1 MSGGQDVG
9 TDVRLSVLRP
19 PDLPT
24 FRHSPARLMAAP
36 VVTPER
42 IGDLL
47 VREGLITKEQ
57 LEKALAEQKQNGTR
71 VGYNLVK
78 LGFIPETELTKMLA
92 RQFRMPAVD
101 LSRFEVDP
109 RIAKLIPADLAI
121 KHLVL
126 PLKRDGRTLTVAM
139 ADPTN
144 LGVLEDLKFIT
155 RYDIFPVIGG
165 EFTLKTAIE
174 KLYESVAEAQV
185 ADLLSVIDDL
195 DAEIEVVEEE
205 EEDVAAAA
213 MNAQME
219 DAPVVKLINAI
230 LTDAVKRG
238 ASDIH
243 FECFEHDIRVRYR
256 VDGAL
261 QEVMKPP
268 MKLKAALI
276 SRFKI
281 MAQLNIAERRV
292 PQDGRI
298 KLKMGNKVIDYRV
311 STLPTLFG
319 EKIVLRILDKG
330 NLSFDLASFGIEPRA
345 EQDLME
351 AVSNPY
357 GMVLVTGPTGSGK
370 TTTLYSALSKVNNMD
385 VNIMTAEDPV
395 EYNLFGINQVQVRT
409 DIGMTF
415 AAALKAFL
423 RQDPNIIMLGEIRDL
438 ETGGIAIKAALT
450 GHMVLST
457 LHTNSAPETVTRLLD
472 MGLEPFNVAS
482 AINLILAQRLVRRIC
497 AGCRT
502 RYEPS
507 PEELSALKVKPS
519 TTMRDLRFTEEALQN
534 AKLKATKEAA
544 PFLANVSLDTTIGE
558 LGFFKGRGCEA
569 CAGTGLKGRQG
580 VYEVMPMTPNL
591 RKLILMNVGAAEIR
605 DAAVDE
611 GMLTLRMDGWMKVIK
626 GITTLE
632 QVVRETSA

>member
-1 MSGGQDVG
+1 M
-9 TDVRLSVLRP
+9 
-19 PDLPT
+19 
-24 FRHSPARLMAAP
+24 
-36 VVTPER
+36 
-42 IGDLL
+42 
-47 VREGLITKEQ
+47 
-57 LEKALAEQKQNGTR
+57 
-71 VGYNLVK
+71 VK
-78 LGFIPETELTKMLA
+78 LGFIQETELTKMLA
-92 RQFRMPAVD
+92 RQYRMPAVD
-101 LSRFEVDP
+101 LSKFEVDP
-109 RIAKLIPADLAI
+109 RIAKLIPGELAT

-144 LGVLEDLKFIT
+144 LGVIDDLKFIT
-155 RYDIFPVIGG
+155 RYDIFPVIAG
-165 EFTLKTAIE
+165 EYTLRNAVE
-174 KLYESVAEAQV
+174 KYYESSDMQMQS
-185 ADLLSVIDDL
+185 LLKDIETDDG
-195 DAEIEVVEEE
+195 DVEVLEDREEE
-205 EEDVAAAA
+205 MSAAALSA
-213 MNAQME
+213 AVD

-243 FECFEHDIRVRYR
+243 FECFEHELRVRYR

-261 QEVMKPP
+261 SEVMKPP

-298 KLKMGNKVIDYRV
+298 KLKVGNKVIDYRV

-319 EKIVLRILDKG
+319 EKVVLRILDKG
-330 NLSFDLASFGIEPRA
+330 NLTLDLEKFGIEPRA
-345 EQDLME
+345 QEELME
-351 AVSNPY
+351 AISNPY

-370 TTTLYSALSKVNNMD
+370 TTTLYSSLSKVNTID

-395 EYNLFGINQVQVRT
+395 EYNLYGINQVLVRT

-450 GHMVLST
+450 GHLVLST

-472 MGLEPFNVAS
+472 MGLEAFNVAS
-482 AINLILAQRLVRRIC
+482 ALNLILAQRLVRRIC
-497 AGCRT
+497 SKCSAK
-502 RYEPS
+502 YELTK
-507 PEELSALKVKPS
+507 EEYLAAKVKPD
-519 TTMRDLRFTEEALQN
+519 TKLRDLRFTERALSD
-534 AKLKATKEAA
+534 AKKTATKQAA
-544 PFLANVSLDTTIGE
+544 PYLERLSLDTTIGE
-558 LGFFKGRGCEA
+558 LPFFRGTGCDQ
-569 CAGTGLKGRQG
+569 CNGTGLKGRQG
-580 VYEVMPMTPNL
+580 LYEVMFMSPGV
-591 RKLILMNVGAAEIR
+591 RKLIMQNVGAAEIK
-605 DAAVDE
+605 DGAVAE
-611 GMLTLRMDGWMKVIK
+611 GMLTLRMDGWLKVMK

-632 QVVRETSA
+632 QVIRETSV